1 MNNWKKILI
10 AIAVVLCLG
19 LILEVASYLWQSNR
33 LVKQGYRFANGATKP
48 PYPTEI
54 ITFSK
59 EYFENL
65 DKDRI
70 IKNVAGNQYKTST
83 IMVFGDVF
91 VNSFDNSNNTFAHKL
106 AKETKRPVYNMGE
119 CGWGI
124 PHMYFLLKNE
134 KELDKINPE
143 TIIFFYHSDMKNRL
157 TSFSFYPHHSF
168 LNLKYKLDDGTLI
181 EDKPIIMGA
190 YRSYALRNF
199 ERFIGWRKATSKYE
213 SIQEKN
219 FDLIAKLFKESKELA
234 QKKYPNLKKFIILR
248 MPAPWETISKL
259 EEYKE
264 TNKIA
269 KAEYKRIKELQDE
282 GYIVIDIPELTT
294 SNIYK
299 SENFSKDSSLK
310 PEILDEIIPVIVKNE
325 KLKTKEPVVKKKKRT
340 IAKKVTQQTK
350 EKKETVT
357 TTKDKSTPNEIEITT
372 KEKKKFWERFKR
384 NKKTD
389 IDK

>member
-1 MNNWKKILI
+1 
-10 AIAVVLCLG
+10 
-19 LILEVASYLWQSNR
+19 
-33 LVKQGYRFANGATKP
+33 
-48 PYPTEI
+48 
-54 ITFSK
+54 
-59 EYFENL
+59 
-65 DKDRI
+65 
-70 IKNVAGNQYKTST
+70 
-83 IMVFGDVF
+83 
-91 VNSFDNSNNTFAHKL
+91 
-106 AKETKRPVYNMGE
+106 
-119 CGWGI
+119 
-124 PHMYFLLKNE
+124 
-134 KELDKINPE
+134 
-143 TIIFFYHSDMKNRL
+143 
-157 TSFSFYPHHSF
+157 
-168 LNLKYKLDDGTLI
+168 
-181 EDKPIIMGA
+181 
-190 YRSYALRNF
+190 
-199 ERFIGWRKATSKYE
+199 
-213 SIQEKN
+213 
-219 FDLIAKLFKESKELA
+219 
-234 QKKYPNLKKFIILR
+234 

-269 KAEYKRIKELQDE
+269 NAEYKLIKELQDE

-357 TTKDKSTPNEIEITT
+357 TTKDESTSNEIEITT

-384 NKKTD
+384 IKKTD